1 METSPPPKPAPNPDH
16 SPNGLAVGAP
26 IKGKGFIPDPKPH
39 PLDHLPLRG
48 AGDAAALIAGEK
60 RLDYRQLEEAV
71 GRTADALAAYG
82 LAPGDRVATWMGK
95 TKLACLMPLAAARAG
110 VVHVPINPVLKHGQA
125 AHILADSG
133 ARLLVANQARLES
146 LEPGDRG
153 DTNAVALDEWRDGD
167 EHLPPSSC
175 DPSELVSLL
184 YTSGST
190 GRPKG
195 VMLSHANL
203 WLGAISVAHY
213 LDLKADDRT
222 LAVLPLA
229 FDYGQNQLHSTWAAG
244 GCAIGFDY
252 LLPRDVVRAVGRHG
266 VTVLAGVPPL
276 WLQLVEQKWGNLG
289 ASLRTLTN
297 SGGHLP
303 EPLVRRLRTLFPQAK
318 LHLMYGLTEAFRSSS
333 LDPALVDAHPDSVGT
348 AVPFAE
354 LMVVRPDGSEATP
367 GEEGELVHAG
377 PLVAHGYWR
386 DAGRTAERFRPVPSF
401 SKFGGMA
408 VWSGDTVVKG
418 EDGLLCFRGRDD
430 AMIKVSGNRISPT
443 EIEEAALASGAV
455 SDAAAFGVPDER
467 LGQAIVLIVVAKGER
482 ANEKLRAYL
491 RRELPP
497 HMQPQRI
504 VWKDSLPTSPN
515 GKLDRAALKSEI
527 A

>member
-1 METSPPPKPAPNPDH
+1 VVT
-16 SPNGLAVGAP
+16 G
-26 IKGKGFIPDPKPH
+26 PDPTPY
-39 PLDHLPLRG
+39 PLDHLALRG
-48 AGDAAALIAGEK
+48 APDAEALVVGDE
-60 RLDYRQLEEAV
+60 RLTYRQLDEVV

-95 TKLACLMPLAAARAG
+95 TKLACIMPLAAARAG
-110 VVHVPINPVLKHGQA
+110 VVHVPVNPVLKHVQA
-125 AHILADSG
+125 AHILKDSG
-133 ARLLVANQARLES
+133 ARLLVANRARLES
-146 LEPGDRG
+146 LEPGDIA
-153 DTNAVALDEWRDGD
+153 DANTVALENWQDGD
-167 EHLPPSSC
+167 EALPAPSH
-175 DPSELVSLL
+175 DPNELVALL

-213 LDLKADDRT
+213 LGLEADDRT

-229 FDYGQNQLHSTWAAG
+229 FDYGQNQLLSAWAAG

-252 LLPRDVVRAVGRHG
+252 LLPRDVVRAVERHD

-276 WLQLVEQKWGNLG
+276 WLQLAEQPWGEAG
-289 ASLRTLTN
+289 RSLRTLTN

-333 LDPALVDAHPDSVGT
+333 LDPALVDEHPDSVGS
-348 AVPFAE
+348 AIPFAE
-354 LMVVRPDGSEATP
+354 LMVVREDGREAAP

-377 PLVAHGYWR
+377 PLVAQGYWR
-386 DAGRTAERFRPVPSF
+386 DAERTVERFKPAPAF
-401 SKFGGMA
+401 SEIGGTA

-418 EDGLLCFRGRDD
+418 EDGLLRFRGRDD

-443 EIEEAALASGAV
+443 EIEEAALASGVV

-467 LGQAIVLIVVAKGER
+467 LGQAIVLVAVAKGEG
-482 ANEKLRAYL
+482 AEEKLRSYI

-497 HMQPQRI
+497 HMQPQQV
-504 VWKDSLPTSPN
+504 VWKASLPVGPN
-515 GKLDRAALKSEI
+515 GKLDRTALKAEL

>member
-1 METSPPPKPAPNPDH
+1 MT
-16 SPNGLAVGAP
+16 
-26 IKGKGFIPDPKPH
+26 IPDPTPY
-39 PLDHLPLRG
+39 PLDHLALRG
-48 AGDAAALIAGEK
+48 AQDATALIVGDASLTYAE
-60 RLDYRQLEEAV
+60 LDDAV
-71 GRTADALAAYG
+71 GRNAAYLLGFG
-82 LAPGDRVATWMGK
+82 LKPGDRVASWMGK
-95 TKLACLMPLAAARAG
+95 TMLACVLPLAAARAG
-110 VVHVPINPVLKHGQA
+110 LVHVPINPVLRRAQA

-133 ARLLVANQARLES
+133 AKLLIANAGRLDS
-146 LEPGDRG
+146 LEPGDLA
-153 DTNAVALDEWRDGD
+153 DASPVALEAWLAPGPA
-167 EHLPPSSC
+167 LKPSKH
-175 DPSELVSLL
+175 DPDLLAALL

-213 LDLKADDRT
+213 LGLNSDDRT

-229 FDYGQNQLHSTWAAG
+229 FDYGQNQLLSTWAAG

-276 WLQLVEQKWGNLG
+276 WLQLAEQDWGGVGRN
-289 ASLRTLTN
+289 LRTLTN

-303 EPLVRRLRTLFPQAK
+303 EPLVRRLRSLFPQAK

-333 LDPALVDAHPDSVGT
+333 LDPARVDEHPDSVGT
-348 AVPFAE
+348 AIPFAE
-354 LMVVRPDGSEATP
+354 LMVVRADGTEAAP

-377 PLVAHGYWR
+377 PLVAQGYWR
-386 DAGRTAERFRPVPSF
+386 DDERTAERFKPAPSF
-401 SKFGGMA
+401 SKLGGMA

-418 EDGLLCFRGRDD
+418 EDGLLRFRGRDD

-443 EIEEAALASGAV
+443 EIEEAALASGVV

-467 LGQAIVLIVVAKGER
+467 LGQAIVLVAVAKGEG
-482 ANEKLRAYL
+482 AEDSLRAYL

-497 HMQPQRI
+497 HMQPQQV
-504 VWKDSLPTSPN
+504 VWKDSLPVGPN
-515 GKLDRAALKSEI
+515 GKLDRTALKAELV
-527 A
+527 